1 MLERKPQEGSASY
14 ALVQPQHLYSACDTG
29 GGRRTQV
36 PT

>member
-29 GGRRTQV
+29 GGGRTQV